1 MAINYSE
8 LQSEIGDW
16 LNRSDLTAVIPTF
29 ISLAEVGLER
39 VLRVRQ
45 MMARANA
52 TIDTQYSALP
62 SDFLEAK
69 TFKLTST
76 SPLQPVSFA
85 TIDEMDDFD
94 SKTTASG
101 RPLYFTIVGNQIRV
115 HPLPDGNYTGE
126 LTYYAKLPRLSG
138 SITTS
143 WLLTSSPDAYL
154 YGALLQAAP
163 YLKDDERLNVWS
175 TLYAS
180 AVQGM
185 QTSDDRS
192 ATTGGALKARA
203 TPFGAR

>member
-1 MAINYSE
+1 MATNYSE
-8 LQSEIGDW
+8 LTAEIGDW
-16 LNRSDLTAVIPTF
+16 LNRSDLTSVIPTF
-29 ISLAEVGLER
+29 ISFAEVGLER

-45 MMARANA
+45 MIARANA
-52 TIDTQYSALP
+52 TVDTQYGTVPA
-62 SDFLEAK
+62 DFLEVR

-76 SPLQPVSFA
+76 SPVQPLQFA
-85 TIDEMDDFD
+85 TIDELD
-94 SKTTASG
+94 SLDATSTASG
-101 RPLYFTIVGNQIRV
+101 RPRHFGIVGNQIRV
-115 HPLPDGNYTGE
+115 HPIPDGSYTGE
-126 LTYYAKLPRLSG
+126 LAYFSKIPRLSD
-138 SITTS
+138 SNTTS

-192 ATTGGALKARA
+192 ATSGGALKARA

>member
-1 MAINYSE
+1 MATNYSE
-8 LQSEIGDW
+8 LKSEIGDW
-16 LNRSDLTAVIPTF
+16 LNRSDLDAVIPTF

-45 MMARANA
+45 MLDRANA

-62 SDFLEAK
+62 GTFLEVK

-76 SPLQPVSFA
+76 SPVQPLAFA
-85 TIDEMDDFD
+85 TIDELDALD
-94 SKTTASG
+94 SSSTAPG
-101 RPLYFTIVGNQIRV
+101 RPLYFGIVGNQIRV
-115 HPLPDGNYTGE
+115 YPIPDGNYTGE
-126 LTYYAKLPRLSG
+126 LAYYAKLPRLSE
-138 SITTS
+138 SNTTS

-192 ATTGGALKARA
+192 ATSGGALKARA